1 MLQVWCI
8 LMNPCLSIAM
18 LNFDSVDG
26 EKTNVNGEER
36 RHATTTSRIV
46 LLCAEYCLS
55 RGCNQLMYCAFHGVV
70 ASCEGV

>member
-8 LMNPCLSIAM
+8 LMNPCLLIVM
-18 LNFDSVDG
+18 LNFDSA
-26 EKTNVNGEER
+26 NINGEER